1 VLISERVKEDNEAR
15 LKAACY
21 CHFNAFL
28 SDRSIFYLTDRMR
41 FIVICTFID
50 NEYLRSQ
57 WSNFD
62 HCDDG
67 YSLSMTIQTALN
79 HIPHFDFIN
88 KTAINGFLI
97 YSFSITSGIFLITL
111 IL

>member
-1 VLISERVKEDNEAR
+1 MW
-15 LKAACY
+15 
-21 CHFNAFL
+21 FFL
-28 SDRSIFYLTDRMR
+28 
-41 FIVICTFID
+41 ICTFFD
-50 NEYLRSQ
+50 NGYLWSQ

-88 KTAINGFLI
+88 KTAINGYLI
-97 YSFSITSGIFLITL
+97 YSFFITSRIFLITL
-111 IL
+111 ILWIAKRFGQLVELA